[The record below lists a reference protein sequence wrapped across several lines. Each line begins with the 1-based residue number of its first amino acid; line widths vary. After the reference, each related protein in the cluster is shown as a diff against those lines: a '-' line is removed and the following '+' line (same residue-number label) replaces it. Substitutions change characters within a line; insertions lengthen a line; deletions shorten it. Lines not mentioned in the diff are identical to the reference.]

1 MEIDTQTLT
10 TCEVAADGAVS
21 LGFLDSG
28 GKRATI
34 RLSLNEVGAL
44 AMTLPKLIDQALQ
57 ARFGDAS
64 LRYAY
69 PLASWVVEP
78 SSDPVVPPVGS
89 GSVPSPLVFGS
100 AFGATVSERS
110 NVPSVAPVSSTSA
123 SDWVVGVVTSTA
135 GVITSKSIVP

>member
-1 MEIDTQTLT
+1 MEIDTQALT

-21 LGFLDSG
+21 LGFVDSG
-28 GKRATI
+28 GKPATI

-78 SSDPVVPPVGS
+78 SSDPAQGMVTLNTADGFSVCFSMPHKQQSELAKALVAEPVPIAK
-89 GSVPSPLVFGS
+89 LL
-100 AFGATVSERS
+100 A
-110 NVPSVAPVSSTSA
+110 N
-123 SDWVVGVVTSTA
+123 
-135 GVITSKSIVP
+135 